1 MDSVISSTDIVP
13 LLTRW
18 YRLSMLSP
26 VRSEISC
33 RGLNP
38 PFRLLPYRLFI
49 RYFLRFP
56 VSPAYLFTFCPT
68 KKQPV
73 GCLSGGQVSRARGRI
88 IAPISLIAYALRT
101 YSVYTPSGFAC
112 LIVSIIKFSLP
123 RYTGIFHP
131 RISTQRDKSLS
142 SA

>member
-38 PFRLLPYRLFI
+38 PFRMLPYRLFI

-56 VSPAYLFTFCPT
+56 ARPAYLFTFCQT
-68 KKQPV
+68 KKQPF

-101 YSVYTPSGFAC
+101 YSVYTPSGLAC
-112 LIVSIIKFSLP
+112 LIIYRPLYGFPLFTTLHNADCVTP
-123 RYTGIFHP
+123 H
-131 RISTQRDKSLS
+131 
-142 SA
+142 SAANA